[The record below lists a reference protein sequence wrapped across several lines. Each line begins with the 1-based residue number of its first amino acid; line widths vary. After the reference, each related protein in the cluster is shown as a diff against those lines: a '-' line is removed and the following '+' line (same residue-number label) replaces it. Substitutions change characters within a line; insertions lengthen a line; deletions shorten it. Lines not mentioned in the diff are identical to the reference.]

1 MLILN
6 KYNNRSDQGFTLI
19 ELLVVIAIIGILAG
33 MVLVSMSGAR
43 GKARD
48 ARRLSDMRQLISA
61 EEMYY
66 GDSDNYF
73 PQASA
78 TMPGSIGTFLAT
90 VPVDPQTSTPYIT
103 FANSGGT
110 TMNTVAYLAKQW
122 FCFYATLEN
131 PNTTASGC
139 SSANKCGF
147 YTASQSGNFYLKSTP
162 TITNCAGP
170 QGT

>member
-1 MLILN
+1 
-6 KYNNRSDQGFTLI
+6 
-19 ELLVVIAIIGILAG
+19 
-33 MVLVSMSGAR
+33 
-43 GKARD
+43 
-48 ARRLSDMRQLISA
+48 MRQLISA

-78 TMPGSIGTFLAT
+78 TWPTSMGTYLAT
-90 VPVDPQTSTPYIT
+90 VPVDPGTSTPYVT

-110 TMNTVAYLAKQW
+110 TMNTVAYLANQW

-139 SSANKCGF
+139 SSTDKCGF
-147 YTASQSGNFYLKSTP
+147 YTATQAGNFYMKSTP

-170 QGT
+170 QGG